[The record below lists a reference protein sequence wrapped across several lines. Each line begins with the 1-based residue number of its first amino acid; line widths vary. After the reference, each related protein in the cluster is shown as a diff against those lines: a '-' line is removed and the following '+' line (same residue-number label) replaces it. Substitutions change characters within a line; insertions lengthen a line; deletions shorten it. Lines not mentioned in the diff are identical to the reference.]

1 MMKTLEFLWP
11 LSWGDW
17 ITDCADTLNVSEQV
31 LEDMIVEEV
40 EVDSR
45 TLGVTLSARNRP
57 GASEQLLYDILD
69 WAEDQGLDTGYT
81 S

>member
-1 MMKTLEFLWP
+1 MNTLEFNWP

-17 ITDCADTLNVSEQV
+17 IQDCADTVNVSEQL

-40 EVDSR
+40 EVDDF
-45 TLGVTLSARNRP
+45 TLGVTLSASNRP
-57 GASEQLLYDILD
+57 GADEQLLYDILD

-81 S
+81 T